1 MKEEGGLGQKR
12 KRPKGSGDRLIR
24 SVMEGS
30 KTNTCFLLYV
40 TIDSQNYRT

>member
-12 KRPKGSGDRLIR
+12 KRPKGSGEQLIKR
-24 SVMEGS
+24 VMEGR

-40 TIDSQNYRT
+40 TIDSQKYRT